1 MLENLININTKM
13 IVLNYPNNPT
23 GKILDSHLLE
33 KIVSIAREYNL
44 FILSDEVYLDYSF
57 GQYNSILDYQYD
69 KSIMVSSFSK
79 TYAMTGFRV
88 GYGIG
93 NTNIISQMRKVQA
106 TSITSVA
113 EPMQYSALVAI
124 GDDIQGNIDSIQSR
138 LNLICKRLQ
147 EMKTEFIVP
156 NGAMYVF
163 PKILA
168 KNYSDDISLVYDL
181 LQNGVA
187 IAPGSGFGNS
197 YKQFIRISACQSPK
211 LLNEGLD
218 ILEKYLK

>member
-1 MLENLININTKM
+1 
-13 IVLNYPNNPT
+13 
-23 GKILDSHLLE
+23 
-33 KIVSIAREYNL
+33 
-44 FILSDEVYLDYSF
+44 
-57 GQYNSILDYQYD
+57 
-69 KSIMVSSFSK
+69 
-79 TYAMTGFRV
+79 
-88 GYGIG
+88 
-93 NTNIISQMRKVQA
+93 
-106 TSITSVA
+106 
-113 EPMQYSALVAI
+113 
-124 GDDIQGNIDSIQSR
+124 
-138 LNLICKRLQ
+138 
-147 EMKTEFIVP
+147 MKTEFIVP